1 VLDLG
6 LTGKT
11 AFVAGCGSGI
21 GQACVRAMAEA
32 GARVACFDVDAA
44 AADAAV
50 AAAQELGTEAIALV
64 GDARRRAEVQRVV
77 DEAAEAFDGIDV
89 LVDVIGVAYW
99 GRTIDMDESV
109 WDDSFDVVLRH
120 FFHLSSVVGR
130 RMVAQDRGGAMVA
143 IASVSGMRS
152 APLHGPYGAAKAGII
167 ALVGTLAMELAA
179 SGIRVNAVSPG
190 AVLTPR
196 VAEMLRGPRLEQSS
210 ESIPL
215 GRLADPDDIAK
226 AVGFLA
232 SDLAAYV
239 TGQNLVVDGGASQQF
254 ALSTRA

>member
-1 VLDLG
+1 MLDLG

-32 GARVACFDVDAA
+32 GTRVACFDIDREATG
-44 AADAAV
+44 AAV
-50 AAAQELGTEAIALV
+50 LAAEALGAVAIPLV
-64 GDARRRAEVQRVV
+64 GDARQRADVQRAV
-77 DEAAEAFDGIDV
+77 DEAADAFDGIDV
-89 LVDVIGVAYW
+89 LVDVIGLALW
-99 GRTIDMDESV
+99 GRTVDMDEKT

-130 RMVAQDRGGAMVA
+130 RMVAQDRGGSIVA

-167 ALVGTLAMELAA
+167 SLVGTLAMELAG
-179 SGIRVNAVSPG
+179 SRIRVNSVSPG

-196 VAEMLRGPRLEQSS
+196 VAEMLRGPRLAQSA

-226 AVGFLA
+226 AVTFLS
-232 SDLAAYV
+232 SDLGAYV
-239 TGQNLVVDGGASQQF
+239 TGQNLVVDGGASKQF
-254 ALSTRA
+254 PLSTRA

>member
-1 VLDLG
+1 MLDLG

-11 AFVAGCGSGI
+11 ALVAGCGSGI

-32 GARVACFDVDAA
+32 GARVACFDVDEAA
-44 AADAAV
+44 AAAAV
-50 AAAQELGTEAIALV
+50 TAAHDLGVEAIALV
-64 GDARRRAEVQRVV
+64 GDARVRSEVQRVV
-77 DEAAEAFDGIDV
+77 DEAAAAFDGIDV
-89 LVDVIGVAYW
+89 LVDVIGLAFW
-99 GRTIDMDESV
+99 GRSIDLDESV
-109 WDDSFDVVLRH
+109 WDDSFDAVLRH

-130 RMVAQDRGGAMVA
+130 RMVEQDRGGAMVA

-167 ALVGTLAMELAA
+167 GLVATLAMELAA

-196 VAEMLRGPRLEQSS
+196 VAEMLRGPRLAQSA

-215 GRLADPDDIAK
+215 GRLADPVDIAK
-226 AVGFLA
+226 AVTFLA
-232 SDLAAYV
+232 SDLGAYV

-254 ALSTRA
+254 SLSTRA